1 MKFCDLHCHSNFS
14 DGSLT
19 PTELIRLAE
28 SAGLSALALTDHNTT
43 KGLAEFVAAGK
54 NSTVIPV
61 PGCEFSTSHEGK
73 EFHIVGLFMPEHAWA
88 EIEDFVEMMHMAK
101 HNSNIELIRALNEGG
116 INITFEEVAALTD
129 ADQFNRSHVARTLVK
144 HGYAKTIDEAFKRYL
159 RKNGGFYTPAKKLS
173 SLATIRF
180 IKANGGV
187 AVWAHPF
194 FSADEE
200 EIAAFLPHGKAAGL
214 DAVEV
219 KYTTFDDY
227 QTKRIAE
234 LADENG
240 LLYSGGSD
248 FHGAG
253 KPDIDLGIGHGD
265 LRVPFS
271 YYEKLAERAK
281 SKF

>member
-1 MKFCDLHCHSNFS
+1 MKLCDLHCHSNFS
-14 DGSLT
+14 DGTLT

-54 NSTVIPV
+54 ESEVAAV
-61 PGCEFSTSHEGK
+61 PGCEFSTSYEGK

-116 INITFEEVAALTD
+116 IHITFEEVAALTD

-194 FSADEE
+194 LVPMKKK
-200 EIAAFLPHGKAAGL
+200 LPPFYHT
-214 DAVEV
+214 V
-219 KYTTFDDY
+219 K
-227 QTKRIAE
+227 RR
-234 LADENG
+234 
-240 LLYSGGSD
+240 GSM
-248 FHGAG
+248 
-253 KPDIDLGIGHGD
+253 
-265 LRVPFS
+265 R
-271 YYEKLAERAK
+271 
-281 SKF
+281 SK